1 MISRLYVFRDNASYK
16 AAKSLRMVPIILIM
30 ILLAVAFLFPIFI
43 VFTNSFMESFE
54 IITRYTHVLRPG
66 NILHARPQNDVI
78 HFVRLTLIPAFAS
91 FGQYVTLLFDSPEY
105 LARFWNSVALAL
117 PIVIGQA
124 IISAPAAYAFE
135 MTKFRYKEVVYFI
148 YIVVMLMPLQV
159 ALVPNFLMADMM
171 GLRES
176 RLAIILPGMVNPFGV
191 FIMRQFLRG
200 LPRDYIEA
208 AQVDG
213 AGHMRVIMLI
223 VAPLFKPALAALMML
238 VFVENWNLVEQPR
251 IFLDLAQQPLSLYLA
266 QMAQANLDIIFAAS
280 FFYLLPPVL
289 VFLYGQ
295 EFMVEGIQLS
305 GIK

>member
-1 MISRLYVFRDNASYK
+1 MISRLYAFRDSASWPTRK
-16 AAKSLRMVPIILIM
+16 AMRRLPL
-30 ILLAVAFLFPIFI
+30 ILLMAFMAYAFLFPIFI
-43 VFTNSFMESFE
+43 VFTNSFMSGFE
-54 IITRYTHVLRPG
+54 IVTRYTHVLRPG
-66 NILHARPQNDVI
+66 NVLHARPGNDVI
-78 HFVRLTLIPAFAS
+78 HFVRLTLIPTFAS
-91 FGQYVTLLFDSPEY
+91 FGQYVDLLIRNPDY
-105 LARFWNSVALAL
+105 LSKFWNSVALAL

-124 IISAPAAYAFE
+124 VISAPAAYAFE
-135 MTKFRYKEVVYFI
+135 MTSFRRKEVVYFI

-159 ALVPNFLMADMM
+159 ALVPNFLMADLM

-191 FIMRQFLRG
+191 FIMRQFLRSMSK
-200 LPRDYIEA
+200 DYIEA

-213 AGHMRVIMLI
+213 AGHLRIIALI
-223 VAPLFKPALAALMML
+223 VAPLFKPAVAALMML

-251 IFLDLAQQPLSLYLA
+251 IFLELAQQPLSLYLS
-266 QMAQANLDIIFAAS
+266 QMARANLDIVFAAS

-305 GIK
+305 GIR